1 MAGIEEI
8 LNKIKSI
15 DDVLPGTQAGYMIL
29 RLIELGELKI
39 SPFDEGYLTNMNYK
53 LHFNN
58 KFRTPKEESKP
69 IDLSSAESIEA
80 SFYPY
85 AEKDVHILKPME
97 SVICQS
103 FEKVGLSTY
112 LIARLE
118 NTTQLGRVFIN
129 HSAHGCVNAGHGVN
143 EPFNIMV
150 EITNLGRS
158 PVRLEAAKLIDGKIV
173 GPECFRMYIEK
184 IPYPAED
191 YKRISF
197 SKTLRMDASD
207 RS

>member
-1 MAGIEEI
+1 MADIEKI
-8 LNKIKSI
+8 LRSIKSI
-15 DDVLPGTQAGYMIL
+15 EDVKAGIQPGYMIRKL
-29 RLIELGELKI
+29 MELGELKI
-39 SPFDEGYLTNMNYK
+39 VHFDEAYLTNMNYK

-58 KFRTPKEESKP
+58 KFRTPKEQSKP
-69 IDLSSAESIEA
+69 IDLSSEESIDA

-85 AEKDVHILKPME
+85 AQKDAYLLRPLE
-97 SVICQS
+97 SVICQT

-112 LIARLE
+112 LLAKLE

-129 HSAHGCVNAGHGVN
+129 HSAHGSINAGHGVK

-158 PVRLEAAKLIDGKIV
+158 PVKLEAARLIDGKII

-197 SKTLRMDASD
+197 SKTLKMDASD